1 MGNLG
6 ITHKGCMTFFGSPC
20 LGQWLDVG
28 GWNHLNPS
36 HMAGIWQ
43 LVVGADCQLE
53 PLLEHCIDSPGGS
66 ELSYNMT
73 ITSMLSWWRAQ
84 PKMGT
89 TLSPPPRL
97 REHHRKG
104 DRKNVRAFWIWH
116 HHWTDCSSGYLYK
129 IKPTGKPIHIRQLLL
144 DTVGF
149 NNNNNTSK
157 REDMEIEVGHFIHT
171 HTQRH
176 IYIIVVYTYV
186 CMHININ
193 IPIYL
198 HIYYNI

>member
-1 MGNLG
+1 M
-6 ITHKGCMTFFGSPC
+6 IFSECIPRKSY
-20 LGQWLDVG
+20 
-28 GWNHLNPS
+28 
-36 HMAGIWQ
+36 IR
-43 LVVGADCQLE
+43 
-53 PLLEHCIDSPGGS
+53 PLYG
-66 ELSYNMT
+66 
-73 ITSMLSWWRAQ
+73 TS
-84 PKMGT
+84 T
-89 TLSPPPRL
+89 TSTPRL

-171 HTQRH
+171 HRETYVYTCSVYICVYAYKSKYSHIFTHILQYINVYVYIYEWQPSRISEH
-176 IYIIVVYTYV
+176 KIIYIDIFFFHPKSLEGSYFS
-186 CMHININ
+186 
-193 IPIYL
+193 
-198 HIYYNI
+198 